1 MTKKDL
7 LPSFSHPLDAI
18 VLAGTHRDSKRSI
31 KGQNKAFLNIDGRP
45 LLRHVVDALLGAQS
59 VAGIF
64 VVGPVEQDVAL
75 LVEEEVRVPPAR
87 DAARF
92 GRRVRRGEDVNPVVE
107 QRHLDRPLG

>member
-64 VVGPVEQDVAL
+64 VVGPVEQMSKAL
-75 LVEEEVRVPPAR
+75 QSVPAEVHLVQQEGNMLANCRAGIRASE
-87 DAARF
+87 
-92 GRRVRRGEDVNPVVE
+92 
-107 QRHLDRPLG
+107 